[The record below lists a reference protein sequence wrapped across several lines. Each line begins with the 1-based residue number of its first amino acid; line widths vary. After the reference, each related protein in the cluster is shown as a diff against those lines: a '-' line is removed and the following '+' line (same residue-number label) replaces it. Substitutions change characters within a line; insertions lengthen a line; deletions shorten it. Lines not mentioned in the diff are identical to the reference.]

1 MLLKMIHLHLKKML
15 QGMNNFKRSLS
26 IKLNLSY
33 PEIKHFVIKLTSN
46 RKNAPLKCKINRSIM
61 LKRSHRARTDPR
73 KEAYVSVYY
82 KAQMLPQDRFH
93 NCFPH
98 TNEDPTLAEQD
109 KNKSDTN
116 FLFFFEIRIVLHS
129 GE

>member
-1 MLLKMIHLHLKKML
+1 
-15 QGMNNFKRSLS
+15 
-26 IKLNLSY
+26 
-33 PEIKHFVIKLTSN
+33 
-46 RKNAPLKCKINRSIM
+46 M

-129 GE
+129 GEWLTCGRRRRPPTRSIIVSQDGPRIIIIL

>member
-1 MLLKMIHLHLKKML
+1 
-15 QGMNNFKRSLS
+15 MNNVKRNLS
-26 IKLNLSY
+26 IKLNLTY

-61 LKRSHRARTDPR
+61 FKRSHRARTDPR

-93 NCFPH
+93 
-98 TNEDPTLAEQD
+98 TLSLSISRRPNWT
-109 KNKSDTN
+109 KWDTK
-116 FLFFFEIRIVLHS
+116 
-129 GE
+129 